1 MFEHA
6 YCHGGGTSDLVY
18 SGVAMAGLGVVV
30 LSTIRIHNKFEAANL
45 DRSFVRL
52 FLLTSLVTVITLLC
66 IAATLTLCTLKDHH
80 LAVQFTSMAM
90 VLLQMVTTV
99 LVLAQSILR
108 LQSTWDQTAHKFTRR
123 DKVKTTLILLLL
135 TAEIAALTV
144 FRVLHIDSND
154 GWTFMSIASIFVVT
168 DMAAMF
174 VVLSLFQKKLF
185 QHIMDS
191 KVCLDLQEELAPYPR
206 SIESLRHRYSPF
218 MGASVRT
225 IVLSLLTLLF
235 VNISTVRSFYDFGI
249 CALLWTTDSVINYC
263 AVYSQ
268 YDPRYYRACCH
279 RLQRFVVHRIEL
291 KLVQRILRELES
303 EPESVNTEGA
313 PHPIKSDVQ
322 RQSTLHS
329 PISVISE
336 PQHAL
341 RFMPTYCPELKLP
354 ITTTSASGHGSER
367 TEHGQTEQCKEGS
380 MTSIELQCAPSS
392 GEQKRVSAEIAIENN
407 IIWPSLAKVVAIE
420 VKVQTASP
428 AAGRIEADV
437 NIEVDEVESADC
449 GQSDV
454 LCHEGGS
461 GGTSNSAVTSSHS
474 EYTPSWMSTRL

>member
-191 KVCLDLQEELAPYPR
+191 KVCLDLQEELTPYPR
-206 SIESLRHRYSPF
+206 SIDSLRHRYSLF
-218 MGASVRT
+218 MEASVRT

-235 VNISTVRSFYDFGI
+235 VTISTVRSFYDFGI
-249 CALLWTTDSVINYC
+249 CALLWTTDSVINYF

-268 YDPRYYRACCH
+268 YDPRYYRKCCH

-291 KLVQRILRELES
+291 SLVQRILRELVS

-313 PHPIKSDVQ
+313 PRPIKPDVETK
-322 RQSTLHS
+322 SPPHS
-329 PISVISE
+329 PLSVISE

-341 RFMPTYCPELKLP
+341 RFMPTYCPELVLP
-354 ITTTSASGHGSER
+354 VTTTSASGHGSER
-367 TEHGQTEQCKEGS
+367 DQKEQCGEEGTA
-380 MTSIELQCAPSS
+380 TSIEIQCAPSS
-392 GEQKRVSAEIAIENN
+392 GEGTRVSVEIAIERN
-407 IIWPSLAKVVAIE
+407 ISMPPIE
-420 VKVQTASP
+420 VKVQTVAP
-428 AAGRIEADV
+428 VAGRIEVDV

-449 GQSDV
+449 GQSHV
-454 LCHEGGS
+454 HCHK
-461 GGTSNSAVTSSHS
+461 GGTSNSAVTSSRS
-474 EYTPSWMSTRL
+474 DYTPSWMSTQL